1 MICFSDLG
9 IHLSIGLVTERM
21 MHITTLKNQS
31 IEEKPTFWWYLNDDN
46 CDDAVCDWCWWGDLS
61 QSVSRCHAGAIFVHT
76 AIQSPPA
83 YNYGAR
89 LHMTMFELLVTTE
102 FHGVNKNLTDQM
114 MQKHVPRYQKW
125 TLTCWGHLCAHCYTI
140 TGPPPAYNYGV
151 RLHMRLMLRVRRMEM
166 WICLLNFYHHRLQHH
181 HYQHHHLDPGVAY
194 NYGCALA
201 PTKGQLWM
209 RIMWEGEI
217 WIQTKV
223 AGTENLIRSFTKVP

>member
-1 MICFSDLG
+1 
-9 IHLSIGLVTERM
+9 
-21 MHITTLKNQS
+21 
-31 IEEKPTFWWYLNDDN
+31 
-46 CDDAVCDWCWWGDLS
+46 
-61 QSVSRCHAGAIFVHT
+61 
-76 AIQSPPA
+76 
-83 YNYGAR
+83 
-89 LHMTMFELLVTTE
+89 MTMFELLVTTE

-223 AGTENLIRSFTKVP
+223 AGIYRIQNIKGQRIWFDLLQRYPKQLRWWRIPAYKYQLFSKVLINIYTM

>member
-1 MICFSDLG
+1 
-9 IHLSIGLVTERM
+9 
-21 MHITTLKNQS
+21 
-31 IEEKPTFWWYLNDDN
+31 
-46 CDDAVCDWCWWGDLS
+46 
-61 QSVSRCHAGAIFVHT
+61 
-76 AIQSPPA
+76 
-83 YNYGAR
+83 
-89 LHMTMFELLVTTE
+89 MTMFELLVTTE

-125 TLTCWGHLCAHCYTI
+125 TLTCWGHLCAHCYTITGPPPAYNYGARLHITMFELFVTTEFHGVSKNMTDQRMQKHVPRYLEWTLTCWDNLCAHCYTI

-223 AGTENLIRSFTKVP
+223 AGI